1 MRDVVF
7 AALLIRPRPRLSALS
22 RGEPIVSVGRAHRAP
37 AARRPV
43 DMYRSSRWGAPRL
56 RAAALSS
63 LPACAPSPLAGR
75 NLPPLFHAP
84 AARPRPIALTLNPP
98 GFVLP
103 LVALAPPRFSSARAS
118 LIPRFPSLAGLRCAS
133 PLRKRL
139 PSPLWASLRSA
150 HATQA
155 RVRGI
160 CQGFL
165 VHDVPARRGGKPCGM
180 SVPVIL
186 CLTAFARLGA
196 TGRGHIMPKKG
207 RTCVLCCL
215 AVAIQLRFA
224 KCARVDRLHIAYSSQ
239 YQCEDLYLQVVHELL
254 RA

>member
-1 MRDVVF
+1 MRRVVF
-7 AALLIRPRPRLSALS
+7 AALLIRPRPLLSALG

-43 DMYRSSRWGAPRL
+43 DMYRSGRWGAPRL

-75 NLPPLFHAP
+75 NLLPTFHAP
-84 AARPRPIALTLNPP
+84 AARPRPYALTLIPP

-103 LVALAPPRFSSARAS
+103 LVALAPPRFPICAGFPRPTLSLPCGARYTRPYANACP
-118 LIPRFPSLAGLRCAS
+118 LPCGLRYAPPTPRKPACGDYVAAS
-133 PLRKRL
+133 WCMVFPL
-139 PSPLWASLRSA
+139 AA
-150 HATQA
+150 
-155 RVRGI
+155 
-160 CQGFL
+160 
-165 VHDVPARRGGKPCGM
+165 GGKPCGM
-180 SVPVIL
+180 SVLIIL
-186 CLTAFARLGA
+186 CLEAFARLGT

-215 AVAIQLRFA
+215 AVIIPLRFA
-224 KCARVDRLHIAYSSQ
+224 KCGHVDRQHTAYSSQ
-239 YQCEDLYLQVVHELL
+239 CQCEDQYLQVVHELL